1 MIFFIYQRK
10 AALTEAR
17 LASFLVDE
25 SSYLPADKT
34 KIVVYFI
41 DKFLN
46 ISITGM
52 FSKLYDMISLSRV
65 SIWWAWHEHQD
76 INKLHVK
83 STKYPKLQVCLGM
96 LKFLI
101 KVLLYAYNFNYKSPI
116 SVIMEIKLLWRIQSG
131 PQRDLWTYSMG
142 ATFDRHSIDLQ

>member
-10 AALTEAR
+10 TALTEAR

-34 KIVVYFI
+34 KTVVYFI

-52 FSKLYDMISLSRV
+52 FSKLYEMISLSRV
-65 SIWWAWHEHQD
+65 SI
-76 INKLHVK
+76 
-83 STKYPKLQVCLGM
+83 
-96 LKFLI
+96 
-101 KVLLYAYNFNYKSPI
+101 
-116 SVIMEIKLLWRIQSG
+116 
-131 PQRDLWTYSMG
+131 
-142 ATFDRHSIDLQ
+142 